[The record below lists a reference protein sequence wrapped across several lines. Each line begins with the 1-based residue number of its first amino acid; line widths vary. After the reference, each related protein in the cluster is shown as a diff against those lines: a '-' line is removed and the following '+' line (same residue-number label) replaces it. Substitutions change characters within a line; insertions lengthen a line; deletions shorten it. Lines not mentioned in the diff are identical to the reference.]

1 MKILLYSGLL
11 YLVIVAIVLATQP
24 TLMFTADGHWKEFGI
39 GRNPERYTW
48 MPFWLFA
55 ILSAILCYLFVLI
68 LAGGDALPG
77 IQTMNDV
84 SVSEVENVEVPM
96 ANVMDVSAKGASN
109 SQAPSAKR
117 SKAPME
123 MKPGYYILN
132 MAESSKKGIPKYIFL
147 GPEPPNLIYNH
158 GEGNIDV
165 SE

>member
-1 MKILLYSGLL
+1 MRILLYSGLL

-24 TLMFTADGHWKEFGI
+24 TLMFTADGRWKEFGI

-55 ILSAILCYLFVLI
+55 ILAAILCYMFVLI

-77 IQTMNDV
+77 VQATNEV
-84 SVSEVENVEVPM
+84 SISEVENVEVPM
-96 ANVMDVSAKGASN
+96 ANVLDISAKANNASTQ
-109 SQAPSAKR
+109 SVKR

-132 MAESSKKGIPKYIFL
+132 MAESSKKGVPKYIFL

-158 GEGNIDV
+158 GESGTDM

>member
-11 YLVIVAIVLATQP
+11 YLVTIAIVLAAQP
-24 TLMFTADGHWKEFGI
+24 TLMFTADGRWKEFGI
-39 GRNPERYTW
+39 GRDPNRYTW

-55 ILSAILCYLFVLI
+55 ILAAILCYLFVLI

-77 IQTMNDV
+77 VQTANNV
-84 SVSEVENVEVPM
+84 SVAEVENVEVPM
-96 ANVMDVSAKGASN
+96 ANVMDVSAKSAA
-109 SQAPSAKR
+109 APSLKR
-117 SKAPME
+117 SKAAME

-132 MAESSKKGIPKYIFL
+132 MAESSKKGVPKYIFL

-158 GEGNIDV
+158 GDGSSNTDI

>member
-11 YLVIVAIVLATQP
+11 YLVTIAIVLAAQP
-24 TLMFTADGHWKEFGI
+24 TLMFTADGRWKEFGI

-77 IQTMNDV
+77 VQTMNNV
-84 SVSEVENVEVPM
+84 SVAEIENVEVPM
-96 ANVMDVSAKGASN
+96 ANVMDISAKAVSA
-109 SQAPSAKR
+109 PSMKR

-132 MAESSKKGIPKYIFL
+132 MAESSKKGVPKYIFL

-158 GEGNIDV
+158 GEGSGNTDISD
-165 SE
+165 

>member
-11 YLVIVAIVLATQP
+11 YLVTIAIVLASQP
-24 TLMFTADGHWKEFGI
+24 TLMFTADGRWKEFGI
-39 GRNPERYTW
+39 GRDPNRYTW

-55 ILSAILCYLFVLI
+55 ILAAILCYLFVLI

-77 IQTMNDV
+77 VQTANNV
-84 SVSEVENVEVPM
+84 SVAEIENGEVPM
-96 ANVMDVSAKGASN
+96 ANVMDVSAKAVSTPAASV
-109 SQAPSAKR
+109 KR
-117 SKAPME
+117 SKAPTE

-132 MAESSKKGIPKYIFL
+132 MAESSKKGVPKYIFL

-158 GEGNIDV
+158 GEGSADM

>member
-11 YLVIVAIVLATQP
+11 YLVIVAIILATQP
-24 TLMFTADGHWKEFGI
+24 ALMFTADGRWKEFGI

-55 ILSAILCYLFVLI
+55 ILAAILCYLFVLI

-77 IQTMNDV
+77 VQTMNNI
-84 SVSEVENVEVPM
+84 SVAEIENVEIPM
-96 ANVMDVSAKGASN
+96 ANVMDVSAK
-109 SQAPSAKR
+109 APSIKR
-117 SKAPME
+117 SKSSLE
-123 MKPGYYILN
+123 MKPGYYIIN
-132 MAESSKKGIPKYIFL
+132 MAESSKKGVPKYIYL

-158 GEGNIDV
+158 GESGTDM